1 MDFDLQKLL
10 DPISIWAAVGVL
22 VFVGMALYTDL
33 KSRTIPNEITVTSFV
48 LALVLHSFFGGWQG
62 FLFSIS
68 GFAVGFGMLFLLWV
82 IGGGGGGDVK
92 LMGAAGAWVG
102 AFPILIIFIG
112 SAVFAIFCTMFMMFR
127 NPSSEANPGESGKNS
142 VDDSGLPLRSKSKLK
157 QSIPYAVP
165 VAMATVCVVLLLL
178 IPHTQ

>member
-1 MDFDLQKLL
+1 MDFDLQKIL

-22 VFVGMALYTDL
+22 IFVGMALYTDL
-33 KSRTIPNEITVTSFV
+33 KSRTIPNQITVTSFV
-48 LALVLHSFFGGWQG
+48 LALVLHTYFGGWAG
-62 FLFSIS
+62 FLLSLS
-68 GFAVGFGMLFLLWV
+68 GFAVGFGILFLLWV

-102 AFPILIIFIG
+102 ALPILIIFIA
-112 SAVFAIFCTMFMMFR
+112 SAVFAVFCTMFMMLR
-127 NPSSEANPGESGKNS
+127 NPSSEQVAEASTPGATG
-142 VDDSGLPLRSKSKLK
+142 DSDSPLRSKSKLK